1 MMGDIDEV
9 QYTIGTSIGKAD
21 GVIKEKF
28 GEVKERKRGR
38 RQF

>member
-9 QYTIGTSIGKAD
+9 EDTIGKSIGKAD

-28 GEVKERKRGR
+28 DEVKERSRGR